1 MNYFGLTPSEYS
13 SGEKRQQGGITKA
26 GNGAC
31 RKALVEA
38 AHHYR
43 MAPRV
48 SREMQVRQ
56 EGQTKEVRAIAF
68 KAQERLHGRFRLMT
82 GHHKKVVVVV
92 AALARELC
100 GFVWAIACQV
110 SAPQKL
116 KRCEKTTVKAT
127 RETTP
132 KTVAS
137 NRTSQSAV
145 AGKREY
151 RLDPDKMFKK

>member
-1 MNYFGLTPSEYS
+1 MNFRTL
-13 SGEKRQQGGITKA
+13 Q
-26 GNGAC
+26 
-31 RKALVEA
+31 

-56 EGQTKEVRAIAF
+56 EGQTKEVRAVAF
-68 KAQERLHGRFRLMT
+68 KAQERLHGRFRLMI

-110 SAPQKL
+110 SAPEKL
-116 KRCEKTTVKAT
+116 KRCEKATVEAT
-127 RETTP
+127 RETAQKTIAANRSS
-132 KTVAS
+132 KTVT
-137 NRTSQSAV
+137 N
-145 AGKREY
+145 GKHEY
-151 RLDPDKMFKK
+151 QLNPHKMFTK